1 MPAITGMVD
10 VRAVVYLGSVRSL
23 FARLS
28 RLQVKKT
35 FNELKGP
42 AVFDQRHHWNKIE
55 APWGKWPPLAPSTLE
70 RRTRP
75 RGIDRKRGK
84 RRSWPKR
91 LLGRFPTAVKSIAS
105 GKSLVVESRVKRFSM
120 IHQRGGV
127 AGHGARIPSRQ
138 YLWISDWL
146 LRQAEKA
153 FVKAL
158 QKAAQ
163 G

>member
-1 MPAITGMVD
+1 MFAMD
-10 VRAVVYLGSVRSL
+10 VRAVVYLGSVRTM

-28 RLQVKKT
+28 RFDVKKT
-35 FNELKGP
+35 FGDLKGP

-55 APWGKWPPLAPSTLE
+55 APWGKWPGLAASTLE

-75 RGIDRKRGK
+75 RGINRKTGK
-84 RRSWPKR
+84 RQSWPKR

-120 IHQRGGV
+120 IHQAGGV
-127 AGHGARIPSRQ
+127 AGHGAHIPSRQ
-138 YLWISDWL
+138 YMWISEWL

-153 FVKAL
+153 FTKAL
-158 QKAAQ
+158 QRAAA

>member
-10 VRAVVYLGSVRSL
+10 VRAVVYLGSVRNL

-70 RRTRP
+70 RRTR
-75 RGIDRKRGK
+75 KRGRDK
-84 RRSWPKR
+84 KGRNRSWPKR

-120 IHQRGGV
+120 THQKGDV
-127 AGHGARIPSRQ
+127 VGHGAHVPSRQ
-138 YLWISDWL
+138 YMWISEWL

-153 FVKAL
+153 FIKAL

>member
-1 MPAITGMVD
+1 MPNITGMVD
-10 VRAVVYLGSVRSL
+10 VRAVVYLGSVRNL

-28 RLQVKKT
+28 RIDIKKT
-35 FNELKGP
+35 FNNLKGP
-42 AVFDQRHHWNKIE
+42 AVFDQRHHWNKVE
-55 APWGKWPPLAPSTLE
+55 APWGKWPGLAPSTLE

-75 RGIDRKRGK
+75 RGINRRTGK
-84 RRSWPKR
+84 RQSWPKR

-120 IHQRGGV
+120 IHQKGGI

-138 YLWISDWL
+138 YLWISEWL
-146 LRQAEKA
+146 LQQAEKA
-153 FVKAL
+153 FIKAL
-158 QKAAQ
+158 RKAAA